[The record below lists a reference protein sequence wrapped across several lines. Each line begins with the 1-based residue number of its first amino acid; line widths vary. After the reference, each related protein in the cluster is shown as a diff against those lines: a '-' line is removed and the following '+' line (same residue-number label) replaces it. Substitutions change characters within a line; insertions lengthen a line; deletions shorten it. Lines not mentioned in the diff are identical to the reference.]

1 MESWGGALVKLVDPY
16 LQTFQGLWS
25 LAVGA
30 QIGTLVVGAVL
41 LLFSLEF
48 LRASKGWM
56 KIVGR
61 AASVG
66 SAAFLVAAIL
76 YGDFLAGPARA
87 AYTLISERAG
97 AVPPD
102 AGAWTTVGVAT
113 VGVLVYVGRKAA
125 LSARRGEEPR
135 WQPRRYAGSGAFSAS
150 LADLTRLVALDP
162 AGRLQ
167 VRSFTRNS
175 KKPVNTVKPMRGMR
189 RA

>member
-1 MESWGGALVKLVDPY
+1 MESWGGAIVELLNPY
-16 LQTFQGLWS
+16 IQTLQGIWS
-25 LAVGA
+25 LAIGA
-30 QIGTLVVGAVL
+30 QIGTLVVGSLL

-56 KIVGR
+56 KMVGR

-66 SAAFLVAAIL
+66 SAAFLIAAIL
-76 YGDFLAGPARA
+76 YGDFLAAPAKA
-87 AYTLISERAG
+87 AYSLISERA
-97 AVPPD
+97 ATVPPN

-113 VGVLVYVGRKAA
+113 VGVLAYVGRKAT

-135 WQPRRYAGSGAFSAS
+135 WQPRRYAAGPAIGT
-150 LADLTRLVALDP
+150 LADLSRVVSLDP

-167 VRSFTRNS
+167 LRNFMRNS
-175 KKPVNTVKPMRGMR
+175 KKPVSAVKPSRGIR